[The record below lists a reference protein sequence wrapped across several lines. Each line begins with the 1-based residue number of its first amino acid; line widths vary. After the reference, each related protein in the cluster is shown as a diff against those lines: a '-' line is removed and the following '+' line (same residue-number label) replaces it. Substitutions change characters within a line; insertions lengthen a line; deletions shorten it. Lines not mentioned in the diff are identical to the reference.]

1 MTSWRGGEEQPETDA
16 SSVLSL
22 FWGRGYVTWPSEKRK
37 QGGHGA
43 AVRRCDW
50 LDNGQ
55 VQQEERLPGDGATKW
70 AEPRRLSSDSDGLF
84 GFQITTSTGS
94 ELLLQVDNYST
105 ALKWYDAIKT
115 AIHASVSSA
124 SFPPLLSGCWFRLSS
139 SPLCYRPEPT
149 EVLLCGGPTAPS
161 TCPGT
166 APYRDGALPP
176 RAPSSGTRS
185 TGAPSVSTSSRT
197 SLQITAFN
205 YSVKLQCLNCSVKLQ
220 Q

>member
-1 MTSWRGGEEQPETDA
+1 MQLCGAVIGWTMDK
-16 SSVLSL
+16 SSRKNV
-22 FWGRGYVTWPSEKRK
+22 FQVTVRPSG
-37 QGGHGA
+37 QSHGA
-43 AVRRCDW
+43 C
-50 LDNGQ
+50 LQTLTGC
-55 VQQEERLPGDGATKW
+55 
-70 AEPRRLSSDSDGLF
+70 F